1 MTSLCNLVFH
11 LKAIKIYIMKKSLL
25 VATVLFTTFLLAC
38 GGAEDKKVATSS
50 TSETSTDA
58 PAATSDNPSY
68 DPVRGEGKFKDVEI
82 PEALVPA
89 MAVAGEKVFTVKCA
103 SCHKLTD
110 ERLVGP
116 GFTGVTGRH
125 TADWIMNFATNP
137 DPMINKDPK
146 AQAMLELC
154 LVRMPNQNLT
164 DDDARNVY
172 EFMRKNDGVK

>member
-1 MTSLCNLVFH
+1 MKNSFLVVSIVFA
-11 LKAIKIYIMKKSLL
+11 LI
-25 VATVLFTTFLLAC
+25 LAAC
-38 GGAEDKKVATSS
+38 SGGSDKKTATD
-50 TSETSTDA
+50 TTTPTDA
-58 PAATSDNPSY
+58 PATSSENPSY
-68 DPVRGEGKFKDVEI
+68 DPVRGEGKFKDVQ
-82 PEALVPA
+82 VPA
-89 MAVAGEKVFTVKCA
+89 TLDATMAAAGEKVFTVKCA

-125 TADWIMNFATNP
+125 TVDWIMNFATNP